1 MEGETMN
8 NWRLSRGEEERT
20 ERGWALDARAWK
32 VLDLIV
38 AEFESDPMSVQ
49 CFDLRTVA
57 EAKAVITEA
66 RALDAASARDIFK
79 RPRLG

>member
-1 MEGETMN
+1 MN
-8 NWRLSRGEEERT
+8 GFRLSPEQEERT
-20 ERGWALDARAWK
+20 ERGWDLDARAWK

-57 EAKAVITEA
+57 EAKAVITEC
-66 RALDAASARDIFK
+66 RALDAASKRDIFS